1 MAEGSETPR
10 ATSTDKLD
18 IITKALRLLP
28 DFDGNPNVLTR
39 FVKLCDQLVAEC
51 VSRENQFNNLIL
63 INGILNKISGPAA
76 RLINS
81 NGIPE
86 TGAGIRNALVN
97 NFADQRDETS
107 LYNDLA
113 LLTQGSSTPQ
123 EFYEKCQNLFSTI
136 MTYISLHETVDTTI
150 ESKRD
155 LYKKLT
161 LQAFIRGLKDPLG
174 YRIRCMRPETIE
186 KALEFVHEEM
196 NTLYMQQRN
205 NHLPDKRNFI
215 QQNQQHKF
223 IHGPTLEP
231 FANSAVKPFVIPV
244 PGPSRP
250 QFAQPQFL
258 QKPQPTQAS
267 WKPNFNQAQ
276 RPQGPSRTQQ
286 MFAARPQNYNPQSNV
301 FKLPNRNQPQPMS
314 GVSHYVPKQLP
325 VNQGQSGHR
334 PGNPPATNYFRPR
347 EVNFNQCQ
355 EYYPFYN
362 YSDFYD
368 EEECYESYPYNYD
381 THCQYP
387 EISYYDEAQVQY
399 TEREH
404 LEPSIFE
411 PNGSSTSDNREDFPK
426 ERSSD
431 KLK

>member
-196 NTLYMQQRN
+196 NTLCN
-205 NHLPDKRNFI
+205 NVIIICLIRETLSNKTSNINSSMGQLWNLSRIPQLSHLLSQSQDLPDLNLPNPNSYRN
-215 QQNQQHKF
+215 
-223 IHGPTLEP
+223 L
-231 FANSAVKPFVIPV
+231 
-244 PGPSRP
+244 SRP
-250 QFAQPQFL
+250 KL
-258 QKPQPTQAS
+258 HGNRILTKL
-267 WKPNFNQAQ
+267 K
-276 RPQGPSRTQQ
+276 GPKD
-286 MFAARPQNYNPQSNV
+286 PLV
-301 FKLPNRNQPQPMS
+301 LNRC
-314 GVSHYVPKQLP
+314 L
-325 VNQGQSGHR
+325 
-334 PGNPPATNYFRPR
+334 PPALKIITPNLTYLSSLIGTNHSP
-347 EVNFNQCQ
+347 
-355 EYYPFYN
+355 
-362 YSDFYD
+362 
-368 EEECYESYPYNYD
+368 
-381 THCQYP
+381 
-387 EISYYDEAQVQY
+387 
-399 TEREH
+399 
-404 LEPSIFE
+404 
-411 PNGSSTSDNREDFPK
+411 
-426 ERSSD
+426 
-431 KLK
+431 

>member
-1 MAEGSETPR
+1 MNRNLSSSFSELDLSITENSVPPR
-10 ATSTDKLD
+10 AMDNLD
-18 IITKALRLLP
+18 VITKALRLLP

-51 VSRENQFNNLIL
+51 VKPEAGNEFNNLIL

-86 TGAGIRNALVN
+86 TWVGIRNALVN

-136 MTYISLHETVDTTI
+136 ITYISLHETVVTTI

-205 NHLPDKRNFI
+205 DHLPDKKNFNQLT
-215 QQNQQHKF
+215 QQPKLS
-223 IHGPTLEP
+223 HGPTLQ
-231 FANSAVKPFVIPV
+231 PFVNPAAKQFV
-244 PGPSRP
+244 MPGPSQP
-250 QFAQPQFL
+250 QLFQPQF
-258 QKPQPTQAS
+258 
-267 WKPNFNQAQ
+267 
-276 RPQGPSRTQQ
+276 
-286 MFAARPQNYNPQSNV
+286 
-301 FKLPNRNQPQPMS
+301 
-314 GVSHYVPKQLP
+314 
-325 VNQGQSGHR
+325 
-334 PGNPPATNYFRPR
+334 
-347 EVNFNQCQ
+347 
-355 EYYPFYN
+355 
-362 YSDFYD
+362 
-368 EEECYESYPYNYD
+368 
-381 THCQYP
+381 
-387 EISYYDEAQVQY
+387 
-399 TEREH
+399 
-404 LEPSIFE
+404 
-411 PNGSSTSDNREDFPK
+411 
-426 ERSSD
+426 
-431 KLK
+431 